1 MNEDNITAVCKE
13 LVVDYKT
20 LVDHHFEEVVLLQEE
35 YGADKLEIA
44 HHLHQYKVDRKVT
57 RLQPV
62 ETMELSDNP
71 TEGLEPAPVT
81 QGEPS
86 TTPTA
91 PNKEPT
97 TGVTLAPTPR
107 LTPEPTLPP
116 IPTPAMTTTK
126 PPPQLEPYPTT
137 TTEPMPQP
145 NLTPKPTMRPPAEP
159 TPDPEPPLK
168 DTIAHLRSDDTT
180 QTHETETVVPEL
192 PPIEYEFIM
201 TVFTLSLGTT

>member
-1 MNEDNITAVCKE
+1 MDQENWLKEGKGFYKLNEDNITVDYEDLAA
-13 LVVDYKT
+13 DYKT

-86 TTPTA
+86 TTPPP
-91 PNKEPT
+91 PNAEPA
-97 TGVTLAPTPR
+97 TGVTSRPILGLR
-107 LTPEPTLPP
+107 LEPTLPHV
-116 IPTPAMTTTK
+116 PTPVGMATE
-126 PPPQLEPYPTT
+126 PPPQP
-137 TTEPMPQP
+137 
-145 NLTPKPTMRPPAEP
+145 
-159 TPDPEPPLK
+159 
-168 DTIAHLRSDDTT
+168 
-180 QTHETETVVPEL
+180 
-192 PPIEYEFIM
+192 
-201 TVFTLSLGTT
+201 